1 MKILSNTAKNISCVC
16 VIFAKDLHRP
26 IIRM

>member
-1 MKILSNTAKNISCVC
+1 MKILLNIAKNISCVC
-16 VIFAKDLHRP
+16 VIFVKDLHRP